1 MGKMIIFRI
10 GLNGLGHKWTKQTK
24 VDRYGKKGPK
34 WTEIDGKVSRW
45 TEMEQVDQIGPKRTE
60 IGRI

>member
-1 MGKMIIFRI
+1 ME
-10 GLNGLGHKWTKQTK
+10 
-24 VDRYGKKGPK
+24 KKGPK
-34 WTEIDGKVSRW
+34 WTEIDGKASRW